1 MKNRMAKGDDID
13 MASND
18 EMFEIITKIYSE
30 VTSMKSE
37 IGDIKSEISDMKS
50 EISTLNKKVDK
61 NYLLLEKVDSNVKT
75 LAEVQCAFSEQL
87 DRAKDKD
94 GKTLGERLDVIEL
107 AVKNTSQTLTNAT
120 EDTSNKFDNISKD
133 IRFIAH
139 KIQDTEK
146 DMFYIQDHL
155 KIIK

>member
-1 MKNRMAKGDDID
+1 

-18 EMFEIITKIYSE
+18 ELFELMTKMYSE
-30 VTSMKSE
+30 IT
-37 IGDIKSEISDMKS
+37 GMKS
-50 EISTLNKKVDK
+50 EISSLNKKVDK
-61 NYLLLEKVDSNVKT
+61 NSLLLEKVDSNVKT
-75 LAEVQCAFSEQL
+75 IAEVQSAFSEQL

-94 GKTLGERLDVIEL
+94 GKTLGERLDIIEL
-107 AVKNTSQTLTNAT
+107 AVRNTSQTLANAT
-120 EDTSNKFDNISKD
+120 EDTSNKFNTISKD

>member
-1 MKNRMAKGDDID
+1 MVEKVEKN
-13 MASND
+13 S
-18 EMFEIITKIYSE
+18 
-30 VTSMKSE
+30 
-37 IGDIKSEISDMKS
+37 
-50 EISTLNKKVDK
+50 
-61 NYLLLEKVDSNVKT
+61 LLLEKVDSNVKT
-75 LAEVQCAFSEQL
+75 LAEVQSAFSEQL

-94 GKTLGERLDVIEL
+94 GKTLGERLDMIEL
-107 AVKNTSQTLTNAT
+107 AVRNTSHSLTNAT
-120 EDTSNKFDNISKD
+120 EDTSNKLNNISKD

>member
-1 MKNRMAKGDDID
+1 
-13 MASND
+13 MASSD
-18 EMFEIITKIYSE
+18 EIFELMTKMYSE
-30 VTSMKSE
+30 MASMKSE
-37 IGDIKSEISDMKS
+37 MTSIKSEITDMKS
-50 EISTLNKKVDK
+50 DISSLNKKVDK
-61 NYLLLEKVDSNVKT
+61 NSLLLEKVDSNVKT
-75 LAEVQCAFSEQL
+75 LAEVQSAFSEQL

-94 GKTLGERLDVIEL
+94 GKTLGERLDIIEL
-107 AVKNTSQTLTNAT
+107 AVRNTSHTLTNAT

-146 DMFYIQDHL
+146 DVFYIQDHL

>member
-1 MKNRMAKGDDID
+1 

-18 EMFEIITKIYSE
+18 EMFEMITKIYSE

-37 IGDIKSEISDMKS
+37 IVDMKS
-50 EISTLNKKVDK
+50 EVSTLNKKVDK
-61 NYLLLEKVDSNVKT
+61 NSLLLEKVDSNVKT
-75 LAEVQCAFSEQL
+75 LAEVQSAFSEQL

-107 AVKNTSQTLTNAT
+107 AVRNTSQTLANVNETT
-120 EDTSNKFDNISKD
+120 TNKFESISKD

-146 DMFYIQDHL
+146 DVFYIQDHL
-155 KIIK
+155 KLIK

>member
-1 MKNRMAKGDDID
+1 

-18 EMFEIITKIYSE
+18 EMFEMITKIYSE

-37 IGDIKSEISDMKS
+37 IVDMKS
-50 EISTLNKKVDK
+50 EVSTLNKKVDK
-61 NYLLLEKVDSNVKT
+61 NSLLLEKVDSNVKT
-75 LAEVQCAFSEQL
+75 LAEVQSAFSEQL

-107 AVKNTSQTLTNAT
+107 AVRNTSHTLTNAT
-120 EDTSNKFDNISKD
+120 EDTSNKFNNISKD

-146 DMFYIQDHL
+146 DVFYIQDHL

>member
-1 MKNRMAKGDDID
+1 

-18 EMFEIITKIYSE
+18 EMFEMITKIYSE

-37 IGDIKSEISDMKS
+37 IVDMKS
-50 EISTLNKKVDK
+50 EVSTLNKKVDK
-61 NYLLLEKVDSNVKT
+61 NSLLLEKVDSNVKT
-75 LAEVQCAFSEQL
+75 LAEVQSAFSEQL
-87 DRAKDKD
+87 DRAKNKD
-94 GKTLGERLDVIEL
+94 GKTLGERLNVIEL
-107 AVKNTSQTLTNAT
+107 AVRNTSHTLTNAT
-120 EDTSNKFDNISKD
+120 EDTSNKFNNISKD

-155 KIIK
+155 KIIKSCKR

>member
-1 MKNRMAKGDDID
+1 

-18 EMFEIITKIYSE
+18 EMFEMITKIYSE

-37 IGDIKSEISDMKS
+37 IVDMKS

-61 NYLLLEKVDSNVKT
+61 NSLLLEKVDSNVKT
-75 LAEVQCAFSEQL
+75 LAEVQSAFSEQL
-87 DRAKDKD
+87 DRGKDKD

-107 AVKNTSQTLTNAT
+107 AVRNTSQTLTNAS

-146 DMFYIQDHL
+146 DVFYIQDHL

>member
-1 MKNRMAKGDDID
+1 MVKGDDII

-18 EMFEIITKIYSE
+18 EIVEMMTKIYSE

-37 IGDIKSEISDMKS
+37 IVDMKSEIGDMKS
-50 EISTLNKKVDK
+50 EISILNKKVDK
-61 NYLLLEKVDSNVKT
+61 NSILLEKVDSNVKT
-75 LAEVQCAFSEQL
+75 LAEVQSAFSEQL

-107 AVKNTSQTLTNAT
+107 AVRNTSHTLTNAT
-120 EDTSNKFDNISKD
+120 ETATNKFENISKD

-146 DMFYIQDHL
+146 DVFYIQDHL

>member
-1 MKNRMAKGDDID
+1 

-18 EMFEIITKIYSE
+18 EIFEMMTKIYSE
-30 VTSMKSE
+30 VTGMKSE
-37 IGDIKSEISDMKS
+37 IGDIKSEISV
-50 EISTLNKKVDK
+50 LNKKVDK
-61 NYLLLEKVDSNVKT
+61 NSILLEKVDSNVKT
-75 LAEVQCAFSEQL
+75 LAEVQSAFSEQL
-87 DRAKDKD
+87 DRAKDKN

-107 AVKNTSQTLTNAT
+107 AVRNTSHTLTNAT
-120 EDTSNKFDNISKD
+120 EDTSNKFNNISKD

>member
-1 MKNRMAKGDDID
+1 

-18 EMFEIITKIYSE
+18 EMFEMITKIYSE

-37 IGDIKSEISDMKS
+37 IVDMKS
-50 EISTLNKKVDK
+50 EVSTLNKKVDK
-61 NYLLLEKVDSNVKT
+61 NSLLLEKVDSNVKT
-75 LAEVQCAFSEQL
+75 LAEVQSAFSEQL

-107 AVKNTSQTLTNAT
+107 AVRNTSHTLTNAT
-120 EDTSNKFDNISKD
+120 EDTSNKFNNISKD

>member
-1 MKNRMAKGDDID
+1 

-18 EMFEIITKIYSE
+18 DIFKLMTKMYSE
-30 VTSMKSE
+30 MTN
-37 IGDIKSEISDMKS
+37 IKSEITDMKS
-50 EISTLNKKVDK
+50 DILSLNKKVDK
-61 NYLLLEKVDSNVKT
+61 NSMLLEKVDSNVKT
-75 LAEVQCAFSEQL
+75 LAEVQSAFSEQL

-107 AVKNTSQTLTNAT
+107 AVRNTSHTLTNAT
-120 EDTSNKFDNISKD
+120 EDISNKFNTISKD
-133 IRFIAH
+133 IRFISH

>member
-1 MKNRMAKGDDID
+1 

-18 EMFEIITKIYSE
+18 DIFELMTKMYSE
-30 VTSMKSE
+30 MTNIESE
-37 IGDIKSEISDMKS
+37 ITDMKS
-50 EISTLNKKVDK
+50 DISSLNKKVDK
-61 NYLLLEKVDSNVKT
+61 NSLLLEKVDSNVKT
-75 LAEVQCAFSEQL
+75 LAEVQSAFSEQL

-94 GKTLGERLDVIEL
+94 GKTLGERIDIIEL
-107 AVKNTSQTLTNAT
+107 AVRNTSYTLTNAS
-120 EDTSNKFDNISKD
+120 EDTSNKLNNISKD

-146 DMFYIQDHL
+146 DVFYIQDHL

>member
-1 MKNRMAKGDDID
+1 

-18 EMFEIITKIYSE
+18 EMFEMITKIYSE

-37 IGDIKSEISDMKS
+37 IVDMKS
-50 EISTLNKKVDK
+50 EVSTLNKKVDK
-61 NYLLLEKVDSNVKT
+61 NSLLLEKVDSNVKT
-75 LAEVQCAFSEQL
+75 LAEVQSAFSEQL
-87 DRAKDKD
+87 DRAKDKN

-107 AVKNTSQTLTNAT
+107 AVRNTSQTLANVNETT
-120 EDTSNKFDNISKD
+120 TNKFESISKD

-146 DMFYIQDHL
+146 DVFYIQDHL
-155 KIIK
+155 KLIK

>member
-1 MKNRMAKGDDID
+1 

-18 EMFEIITKIYSE
+18 EIFELMTKMYSE
-30 VTSMKSE
+30 MTNIESE
-37 IGDIKSEISDMKS
+37 ITDMKS
-50 EISTLNKKVDK
+50 DISSLNKKVDK
-61 NYLLLEKVDSNVKT
+61 NSLLLETVDSNVKT
-75 LAEVQCAFSEQL
+75 LAEVQSAFSEQL

-94 GKTLGERLDVIEL
+94 GKTLGERLDIIEL
-107 AVKNTSQTLTNAT
+107 AVRNTSQTLANAT
-120 EDTSNKFDNISKD
+120 EDTSNKFNTISKD

>member
-1 MKNRMAKGDDID
+1 

-18 EMFEIITKIYSE
+18 EIFEMMTKIYSE

-37 IGDIKSEISDMKS
+37 IVDMKS
-50 EISTLNKKVDK
+50 EIIILNKKVDK
-61 NYLLLEKVDSNVKT
+61 NSILLEKVDSNVKT
-75 LAEVQCAFSEQL
+75 LAEVQSGFSEQL

-107 AVKNTSQTLTNAT
+107 AVKNTSHTLTNAT
-120 EDTSNKFDNISKD
+120 EIATNKFENISKD